1 MRWCSSHALRRSQSQ
16 GALGIISL
24 KRGSRAAGLQG
35 CGGGPDMQNDFCS
48 SLDAG
53 NLKALGRKET
63 CQQQLQAATLSGVG
77 GEVESST
84 KPIHRTSPN
93 RIDIQSN
100 PFESLQ
106 RMPCDAK
113 GRPRSRCR
121 CRALVGPAAAHP
133 PERTFVVGPVGFTG
147 TLMRVGITCTKATT
161 RPIFMPFPPDALRI
175 FLRISE
181 CSPSQSSLD
190 GFDSH
195 TRTSRH
201 GRFRPE
207 LDGLGHCA

>member
-24 KRGSRAAGLQG
+24 ERGSRAVGLQG
-35 CGGGPDMQNDFCS
+35 CGGCPDMQNDFCS

-63 CQQQLQAATLSGVG
+63 CQQQLQAAKLSGVG
-77 GEVESST
+77 AEVESLT
-84 KPIHRTSPN
+84 KPIHKTSPN

-100 PFESLQ
+100 Q

-121 CRALVGPAAAHP
+121 CRALVGSAAAHP
-133 PERTFVVGPVGFTG
+133 PERTFVVDPVGG
-147 TLMRVGITCTKATT
+147 TLMRVGITCMKATT
-161 RPIFMPFPPDALRI
+161 RPIFMKQQDHSLM
-175 FLRISE
+175 L
-181 CSPSQSSLD
+181 CVSS
-190 GFDSH
+190 
-195 TRTSRH
+195 
-201 GRFRPE
+201 
-207 LDGLGHCA
+207 